1 MIRIVYSDVLNSV
14 FKRDFTKDDLKRLK
28 EECKE
33 FEEWVNKNNEKI
45 LDEIEK
51 VTNLKFKERNI
62 DVYICEFF
70 PFKGISIPIIIRK
83 MDKNEMIKTLIHEL
97 LHVILV
103 QNLIKFESKEKLHEY
118 INEKVE
124 EILKIFNI

>member
-33 FEEWVNKNNEKI
+33 FEKWVNKNNEKI

-70 PFKGISIPIIIRK
+70 PFK
-83 MDKNEMIKTLIHEL
+83 EFQL
-97 LHVILV
+97 
-103 QNLIKFESKEKLHEY
+103 QQ
-118 INEKVE
+118 
-124 EILKIFNI
+124 